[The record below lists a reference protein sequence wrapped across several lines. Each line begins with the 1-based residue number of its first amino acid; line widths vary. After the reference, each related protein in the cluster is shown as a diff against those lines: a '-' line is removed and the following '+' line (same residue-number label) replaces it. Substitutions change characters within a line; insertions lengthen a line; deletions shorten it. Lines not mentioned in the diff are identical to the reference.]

1 MGSQRWND
9 IWDRRALDR
18 DAPSRLAAL
27 MAADGLDTGFGDVTE
42 AAWRDF
48 VGRMADRLGLGDGAS
63 AYEVGCGAGAFLLPL
78 AERGVRVGGLDAS
91 AALLG
96 YAREALPAGTPLDHD
111 DAATLREHPRCD
123 VALAC
128 GVFLYFP
135 DEAYAREV
143 LARMVRKARRAVA
156 VLDVADRATQD
167 AALAHRRAH
176 LGPEA
181 YAVRYEGL
189 DHLYLDRAWFERE
202 LLALGCV
209 SVVTEDQHIAGYANG
224 RYRFNVLAT
233 LA

>member
-1 MGSQRWND
+1 
-9 IWDRRALDR
+9 
-18 DAPSRLAAL
+18 
-27 MAADGLDTGFGDVTE
+27 
-42 AAWRDF
+42 
-48 VGRMADRLGLGDGAS
+48 
-63 AYEVGCGAGAFLLPL
+63 
-78 AERGVRVGGLDAS
+78 
-91 AALLG
+91 
-96 YAREALPAGTPLDHD
+96 
-111 DAATLREHPRCD
+111 
-123 VALAC
+123 
-128 GVFLYFP
+128 
-135 DEAYAREV
+135 
-143 LARMVRKARRAVA
+143 
-156 VLDVADRATQD
+156 VADRATQD